1 MPKLNLFFYGLLCF
15 MAACTGIDTPDV
27 DPKDIIALEVLD
39 ENGDALTENP
49 LADGKTI
56 LILRATIPSNA
67 DDNFKDITFTTS
79 DGTFIGSGNQT
90 IKERVNVNGVAEV
103 RLTVPFSTE
112 ETQLFFTSTTG
123 TYDDDASISLQ
134 RIEEVLSV
142 ELLSENL
149 QPLVEPVLADNQQ
162 TVVVKGKVLTNFSV
176 LNTITFKT
184 SGGLFSNGKNE
195 VTVKTD
201 LENEAITRLQ
211 VHQSIDSIFVTAEV
225 GDGPVSTREEVIQM
239 KRALPDTLFIE
250 PEKLIMGQNETNE
263 IVVFLERFPDRGLV
277 TIGTEV
283 AFDAFQLDSNN
294 MQVTVGRFT
303 GINEAKSDA
312 NQKVS
317 TTFRTDTQNVDS
329 AQAIIIRIS
338 SMNDQSKPIPKEIS
352 IKVD

>member
-1 MPKLNLFFYGLLCF
+1 
-15 MAACTGIDTPDV
+15 
-27 DPKDIIALEVLD
+27 
-39 ENGDALTENP
+39 
-49 LADGKTI
+49 
-56 LILRATIPSNA
+56 
-67 DDNFKDITFTTS
+67 
-79 DGTFIGSGNQT
+79 
-90 IKERVNVNGVAEV
+90 
-103 RLTVPFSTE
+103 
-112 ETQLFFTSTTG
+112 
-123 TYDDDASISLQ
+123 
-134 RIEEVLSV
+134 
-142 ELLSENL
+142 
-149 QPLVEPVLADNQQ
+149 
-162 TVVVKGKVLTNFSV
+162 
-176 LNTITFKT
+176 
-184 SGGLFSNGKNE
+184 
-195 VTVKTD
+195 
-201 LENEAITRLQ
+201 
-211 VHQSIDSIFVTAEV
+211 
-225 GDGPVSTREEVIQM
+225 M

-317 TTFRTDTQNVDS
+317 ATFRTDTQNVDS